1 MNTIMPLKPLT
12 PSLNNGIYRSLESV
26 LLRQPEPLIIANR
39 SCPAASLWTGG
50 LAVTK
55 ALQEAGLQ
63 PGQRVAARIPNGVAY
78 VQAMLG
84 VWGAGGVFCPLP
96 AGLEDEEVEQRL
108 DVMDAAAF
116 IDGEITVEA
125 IVQGLKIPVEQGTT
139 VSAADVRLMLWTSGS
154 QGLAK
159 VIAVRDVNLVHQVD
173 THLNVLNIG
182 KHSTV
187 ISYLSWA
194 HCFGGILE
202 LLCSLFAGAV
212 IEIPSPE
219 HFHLESIAK
228 AIERVEHPVLFSVPK
243 VIEQLAERS
252 NGRLLLAKIEEG
264 IIGGAPMNG
273 ELAGIL
279 TRAGCRMRI
288 GYGQTE
294 CTPGIMLG
302 QPGFFAANYLG
313 FPIGCEVRQDAN
325 DVLEV
330 KGSNVSDPDIEW
342 WNTGDVVIRHED
354 GSYSLKGR
362 VGRSWKWSNGRMF
375 HPEPEEQLLSERLQ
389 TEVVVAKKNGDAA
402 FGIARGEGV
411 WPSRDLGAS
420 PYISDGIYLADE
432 IWEMAA
438 TPSGK
443 IDYSLLAFLGEKA
456 MSAKVEDVVE
466 VGAGIRLEPVHIASR
481 TALVVNENARAAVE
495 RSHRFALEK
504 AASNTPIYGWKTG
517 FGPLVK
523 YAADEDPRKQGFGL
537 LCHLQA
543 GQGDPL
549 EPDVVRSMIRLRL
562 HTASQGLSGISPKT
576 VDWIEKAVEQDLVPV
591 VPSMGSV
598 GASGDLIP
606 MAHAVAAFCGE
617 GEVWLKGERM
627 SASEALNRLGWEP
640 IPLEGRDSLALVN
653 GTPLM
658 SAAGCVALE
667 RARIRLSAA
676 SALTALLYDLLGCH
690 DQPIR
695 TKLHEASGHSTHVR
709 IAETIHHLANG
720 INKDGRDRPLQ
731 ESYSL
736 RCAPQ
741 VLGAALTVWEQA
753 NEVVTREINGVTDN
767 PIFDADGDQVIHGG
781 NFFGQEVAFAMDHLS
796 NAMIQVANLVERQL
810 ALLMEPAQT
819 DGLNLM
825 LSPRPGAASGF
836 AGVQLCATAIV
847 AEMRRTAMPASI
859 QTLPTN
865 GMNQDIVP
873 LGTHAALNTL
883 AMIEKLDILI
893 GALGLAIRQ
902 AFHLAQ
908 REPASAIGKSIPAL
922 FAIEPLL
929 EDRPLAADVRKASE
943 IILTNP
949 CVHQACEYLQP
960 KTLHDSN
967 LLAA

>member
-1 MNTIMPLKPLT
+1 MNIAMPLKPSHL
-12 PSLNNGIYRSLESV
+12 SLSDDIFQSLEKV
-26 LLRQPEPLIIANR
+26 LLRQPEPLVVANR

-50 LAVTK
+50 MKVTQ
-55 ALQEAGLQ
+55 ALQAAGLQ

-78 VQAMLG
+78 IQAMLG
-84 VWGAGGVFCPLP
+84 TWGAGGVFCPIPL
-96 AGLEDEEVEQRL
+96 GLEDSEIERRL
-108 DVMDAAAF
+108 DAMEVATF
-116 IDGEITVEA
+116 IDGEITVDA
-125 IVQGLKIPVEQGTT
+125 MIGGLKLPIEEDAIRD
-139 VSAADVRLMLWTSGS
+139 SADARLMLWTSGS
-154 QGLAK
+154 QGLSK
-159 VIAVRDVNLVHQVD
+159 VVSISNRNLVHQVD
-173 THLNVLNIG
+173 THLRHLQIG

-187 ISYLSWA
+187 VSYLSWA
-194 HCFGGILE
+194 HCFGGVLE
-202 LLCSLFAGAV
+202 LLCSLFSGAV
-212 IEIPSPE
+212 IEVPSPDR
-219 HFHLESIAK
+219 FHLESIA
-228 AIERVEHPVLFSVPK
+228 AALEAADHPVFFSVPK
-243 VIEQLAERS
+243 VVQQLAERS
-252 NGRLLLAKIEEG
+252 DGRILLAKIEEG
-264 IIGGAPMNG
+264 IIGGAPVSG

-294 CTPGIMLG
+294 CTPGVMLG
-302 QPGFFAANYLG
+302 QPGFFASNYLG
-313 FPIGCEVRQDAN
+313 FPIGCEVRLDAD

-330 KGSNVSDPDIEW
+330 RGANVADPSVEW
-342 WNTGDVVIRHED
+342 WNTGDVVMANPD

-362 VGRSWKWSNGRMF
+362 MGRSWKWSNGRMF
-375 HPEPEEQLLSERLQ
+375 HPEPEEQLLSERLN
-389 TEVVVAKKNGDAA
+389 TDVVVAKKSTDAA
-402 FGIARGEGV
+402 FGIARGEGT
-411 WPSRDLGAS
+411 WPLRDLGAS
-420 PYISDGIYLADE
+420 PYVTDGIYLSE
-432 IWEMAA
+432 EVWQMAVR
-438 TPSGK
+438 PSGK
-443 IDYSLLAFLGEKA
+443 LDYTLLTQLGERA
-456 MSAKVEDVVE
+456 MLSRMDCTLE
-466 VGAGIRLEPVHIASR
+466 VGAGIRLNPAHIAGDS
-481 TALVVNENARAAVE
+481 ALTLSAPARAAVE

-504 AASNTPIYGWKTG
+504 AASDTPIYGWKTG

-523 YAADEDPRKQGFGL
+523 FAADEDPRKQGFGL

-543 GQGDPL
+543 GQGPDL
-549 EPDVVRSMIRLRL
+549 EPAVVRAMVRLRL
-562 HTASQGLSGISPKT
+562 HTASQGLSGISPDT
-576 VDWIEKAVEQDLVPV
+576 VAWLEKAVEEDLIPI

-606 MAHAVAAFCGE
+606 MAHAVAAYCGE
-617 GEVWLKGERM
+617 GEVWLKGDRM
-627 SASEALNRLGWEP
+627 NAEEALNRLGWEP
-640 IPLEGRDSLALVN
+640 IPLEGRDALALVN

-667 RARIRLSAA
+667 RARVRLSAA

-695 TKLHEASGHSTHVR
+695 TKLHEASGHRTHVKVSDA
-709 IAETIHHLANG
+709 IYHLADG
-720 INKDGRDRPLQ
+720 VSRDGRGRPLQ

-741 VLGAALTVWEQA
+741 VLGAALTAWEQA

-781 NFFGQEVAFAMDHLS
+781 NFFGQEVAFAMDHLT

-873 LGTHAALNTL
+873 FGTHAALNTL
-883 AMIEKLDILI
+883 AMIEKLDIVI

-908 REPASAIGKSIPAL
+908 REPESRIGKSLPAL
-922 FAIEPLL
+922 FAIDPLL
-929 EDRPLAADVRKASE
+929 EDRPLAGEVRHASQ
-943 IILTNP
+943 IILSNP
-949 CVHQACEYLQP
+949 CIHNACRFLVSETDAEYAR
-960 KTLHDSN
+960 T
-967 LLAA
+967 AA

>member
-1 MNTIMPLKPLT
+1 MSLKPSIPTLID
-12 PSLNNGIYRSLESV
+12 SIYRSLENV
-26 LLRQPEPLIIANR
+26 LLRKPEPLIVANR

-50 LAVTK
+50 LALTQ

-96 AGLEDEEVEQRL
+96 VGLEDQEVERRL
-108 DVMDAAAF
+108 EIMDVAAL
-116 IDGEITVEA
+116 IDGEISVEA
-125 IVQGLKIPVEQGTT
+125 MVQGLKIPIESESHQD
-139 VSAADVRLMLWTSGS
+139 SPEVRLLLWTSGS

-159 VIAVRDVNLVHQVD
+159 VVPIRDSNLIHQVD
-173 THLNVLNIG
+173 THLKFLNIG

-187 ISYLSWA
+187 INYLSWS

-212 IEIPSPE
+212 IEVPSPE
-219 HFHLESIAK
+219 RFHLESIADTL
-228 AIERVEHPVLFSVPK
+228 ERAEHPVFFSVPK
-243 VIEQLAERS
+243 VIKQLSERS
-252 NGRLLLAKIEEG
+252 NGRLLLARIEEG
-264 IIGGAPMNG
+264 IIGGAPVDG

-313 FPIGCEVRQDAN
+313 FPIGCEVRMDAN

-330 KGSNVSDPDIEW
+330 KGENLSDRNIEW
-342 WNTGDVVIRHED
+342 WNTGDVVVRNPD

-375 HPEPEEQLLSERLQ
+375 HPEPEEQLLSERLR
-389 TEVVVAKKNGDAA
+389 TDVIVAKKNGDSA
-402 FGIARGEGV
+402 FGIARGEGT
-411 WPSRDLGAS
+411 WPLRDLGAS
-420 PYISDGIYLADE
+420 PYVTDGIYLAEE
-432 IWEMAA
+432 IWQMAVAPTGKLDYALLTELGAKALVAREA
-438 TPSGK
+438 T
-443 IDYSLLAFLGEKA
+443 
-456 MSAKVEDVVE
+456 VVE
-466 VGAGIRLEPVHIASR
+466 VGAGIRLNPAHIAGSER
-481 TALVVNENARAAVE
+481 LSLSTTARAAVE
-495 RSHRFALEK
+495 RSHRFALQK

-543 GQGDPL
+543 GQGAPL
-549 EPDVVRSMIRLRL
+549 EPAVVRSMIRLRL
-562 HTASQGLSGISPKT
+562 HTASQGLSGISPET
-576 VDWIEKAVEQDLVPV
+576 VAWLEGAVEEDLVPV

-627 SASEALNRLGWEP
+627 PAAEALDRLGWQP

-667 RARIRLSAA
+667 RARVRLSAA
-676 SALTALLYDLLGCH
+676 SALTALLFDLLGCH

-695 TKLHEASGHSTHVR
+695 TKLHEASGHDTHVR
-709 IAETIHHLANG
+709 AAKAIHHFATG
-720 INKDGRDRPLQ
+720 IDKDGRGRPLQ

-741 VLGAALTVWEQA
+741 VIGAALTAWEQA

-781 NFFGQEVAFAMDHLS
+781 NFFGQEVAFAMDHLT
-796 NAMIQVANLVERQL
+796 NAMVQVANLVERQL

-883 AMIEKLDILI
+883 AMIEKLDIVI

-902 AFHLAQ
+902 AFHLADRQ
-908 REPASAIGKSIPAL
+908 PDSLIGNSLPAL
-922 FAIEPLL
+922 FAIDPLL
-929 EDRPLAADVRKASE
+929 EDRPLAADVRQASE
-943 IILTNP
+943 IILSNP
-949 CVHQACEYLQP
+949 CVRVGCDQLVRQNRPLFNHQA
-960 KTLHDSN
+960 
-967 LLAA
+967 A